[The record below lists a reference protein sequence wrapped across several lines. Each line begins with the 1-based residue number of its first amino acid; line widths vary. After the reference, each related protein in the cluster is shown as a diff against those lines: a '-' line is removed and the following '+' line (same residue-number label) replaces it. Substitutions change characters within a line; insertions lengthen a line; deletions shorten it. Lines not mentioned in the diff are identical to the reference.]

1 MMLVT
6 FKSNGITAFFFF
18 FFLNKSL
25 ELNGGG
31 LARELLA
38 WKIVS
43 MKTSLRVYQ
52 NTLKEVTDRES
63 LTDQIHGSLLS

>member
-6 FKSNGITAFFFF
+6 FKSNGITAFFF

-38 WKIVS
+38 WKIV
-43 MKTSLRVYQ
+43 
-52 NTLKEVTDRES
+52 
-63 LTDQIHGSLLS
+63 